1 MENPALLNNVLVRW
15 FRQKS
20 TSTQLSVLI
29 FVALA
34 LRLIV
39 VASVIPHTIAPTD
52 HFAEFGWEVGWV
64 ARSIATGH
72 GFSSPFYPASGP
84 TAIVPPLFTYLLAA
98 VFRAFGPYT
107 AASAIT
113 ILSINSIFSALTC
126 VPVYFST
133 RYAMGRRA
141 AMLAAWGWALYPF
154 AIYFSAARV
163 WEYALTGLL
172 FTTCFCL
179 AQRLHHQQ
187 SKLTWL
193 GFGGLYGIAALS
205 NPSILSVF
213 PVFLLLAIFAPG
225 CQKEWGLRN
234 SLIAI
239 LGLIAVLAPWTV
251 RNYRALHVLVPIRD
265 GFWMEAW
272 PGNDGNTFESNDHTA
287 RPPTSPVELQK
298 FIAHGEIAY
307 LAEDRAL
314 TMDFIHRHPLL
325 FIKFTLHRVLSY
337 WTGYWSFDSAYLR
350 DQPTEIPNMFFS
362 IGLTIFMLIGARR
375 LWLHDKAAALPYLLL
390 LAIFPIP
397 YYLTHVIPD
406 YRQPIEP
413 EIIALVSAGILS
425 LKRFRRPA
433 LGSNPRRE
441 QDPLTPGTRA

>member
-1 MENPALLNNVLVRW
+1 MENPALLNNVLIRW

-20 TSTQLSVLI
+20 TAIQISILL

-52 HFAEFGWEVGWV
+52 HFAEFGWEVGWA

-84 TAIVPPLFTYLLAA
+84 TALVPPLFTYLLAA
-98 VFRAFGPYT
+98 VFRLFGPYT
-107 AASAIT
+107 AGSAVT

-133 RYAMGRRA
+133 KYAMGRRA

-172 FTTCFCL
+172 FTTCFCF
-179 AQRLHHQQ
+179 AQRVHLQR
-187 SKLTWL
+187 SKLAWL
-193 GFGGLYGIAALS
+193 GFGALYGVAALS
-205 NPSILSVF
+205 NPSVLSVF
-213 PVFLLLAIFAPG
+213 PVFLLLAVLALRRQRERWLG
-225 CQKEWGLRN
+225 NGL
-234 SLIAI
+234 IVV

-251 RNYRALHVLVPIRD
+251 RNYRALHVLVPVRD

-287 RPPTSPVELQK
+287 RPPTSPVELEK
-298 FIAHGEIAY
+298 FVAQGEIAY
-307 LAEDRAL
+307 LAHDRVLA
-314 TMDFIHRHPLL
+314 MNFIHQHPFL

-337 WTGYWSFDSAYLR
+337 WTGYWSFDPAYLR

-362 IGLTIFMLIGARR
+362 IGLTIFMLIGARK
-375 LWLHDKAAALPYLLL
+375 LWLRDRTAALPYLLL

-425 LKRFRRPA
+425 LKSFNRRILDINSQA
-433 LGSNPRRE
+433 EDEDGYDL
-441 QDPLTPGTRA
+441 